1 MISIRKLLLLHLI
14 PLICAV
20 NSVNFVDNARRNL
33 EVSSGVNKISKL
45 RLILIGDLKK
55 QNEIVSKRN
64 PFNKKFSKQRQV

>member
-1 MISIRKLLLLHLI
+1 MILITKLLLLHLI

-20 NSVNFVDNARRNL
+20 NTVSFIDNARRNL

-55 QNEIVSKRN
+55 QNEIVSKRI
-64 PFNKKFSKQRQV
+64 

>member
-1 MISIRKLLLLHLI
+1 MIFITKLLLLHLI

-20 NSVNFVDNARRNL
+20 NTVSFVDNTRRNL

-55 QNEIVSKRN
+55 QNEIVSKRII
-64 PFNKKFSKQRQV
+64 KISKQRQL